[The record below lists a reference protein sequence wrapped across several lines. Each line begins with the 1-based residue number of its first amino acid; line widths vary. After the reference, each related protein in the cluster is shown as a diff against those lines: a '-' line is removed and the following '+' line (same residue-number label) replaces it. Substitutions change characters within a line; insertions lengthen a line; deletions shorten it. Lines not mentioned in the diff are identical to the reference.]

1 MLDRRDFLKMCSM
14 TGLAV
19 TVGSMTEKEAEAA
32 ASHSFAI
39 LYHAGGGWTVT
50 HICDPKPAGS
60 QAEIDQQGS
69 KDVMSNYLGWGQAGN
84 ISYAPLETLPNA
96 NGAGLAIGTF
106 FQRHYQELLV
116 INGIDMA
123 TNAHDVGTRA
133 IWAGDMAEGKPTV
146 AALLSAGLAPGAPM
160 GYISAGGYD
169 VTAGVAPATRLGNID
184 TVKRI
189 AFPYRAGNAD
199 NADDVYLTDATATRI
214 QAARQERYDVR
225 SKAQRLP
232 KLNTALNRLHLA
244 RLGQNEL
251 KQLIDFLPSE
261 DALNGES
268 NMVQSVMLGAAAF
281 KAGLCAVISIGTGGW
296 DNHDSVDQNMLQNT
310 DNLFPQISRIT
321 EVLEEAG
328 IRDRSAIFMGSDFG
342 RTPGYNDGNGKDHWA
357 VSSMMVMG
365 YVNGRQIQGNRV
377 YGTTT
382 EGHDPVPI
390 NGKRIGVG
398 HIQNAIRSLYGIQ
411 DTDAARLFPS
421 NAPAS
426 EFTDLITLV

>member
-1 MLDRRDFLKMCSM
+1 M
-14 TGLAV
+14 
-19 TVGSMTEKEAEAA
+19 
-32 ASHSFAI
+32 
-39 LYHAGGGWTVT
+39 
-50 HICDPKPAGS
+50 
-60 QAEIDQQGS
+60 
-69 KDVMSNYLGWGQAGN
+69 
-84 ISYAPLETLPNA
+84 
-96 NGAGLAIGTF
+96 
-106 FQRHYQELLV
+106 
-116 INGIDMA
+116 
-123 TNAHDVGTRA
+123 
-133 IWAGDMAEGKPTV
+133 
-146 AALLSAGLAPGAPM
+146 
-160 GYISAGGYD
+160 
-169 VTAGVAPATRLGNID
+169 
-184 TVKRI
+184 
-189 AFPYRAGNAD
+189 
-199 NADDVYLTDATATRI
+199 
-214 QAARQERYDVR
+214 
-225 SKAQRLP
+225 
-232 KLNTALNRLHLA
+232 A